1 MTETGFAIPYSMEKW
16 RLAMLYFPGLQLATA
31 RHRLYVA
38 IQQRP
43 ELVQKLQQTPLYRK
57 GGNEFSR
64 AQMELIFE
72 YLGTPDVTF
81 R

>member
-16 RLAMLYFPGLQLATA
+16 RLGMMYYPSLPMVAA
-31 RHRLYVA
+31 RHKLYLA
-38 IQQRP
+38 IQKRP

-57 GGNEFSR
+57 DDNEFSR

-72 YLGTPDVTF
+72 YLGTPDVNF